1 MRKQQGLSLIELMIS
16 ITIGIILMTGVVQMF
31 ITSRISFSTQQGI
44 SRIQETGRFAIEF
57 LSRDIRMA
65 GYLGCIDRAN
75 PQISN
80 TLNTANGFYYR
91 MDVGIEGY
99 TAAPAT
105 SNLNPAPLANTDVL
119 VIRSANGNNAA
130 VAVNNS
136 SAQLFI
142 TDTGTVANACPGSTA
157 SYSGIC
163 DKDILIVSDCVK
175 ARVFQATNVQQNAGL
190 INIAHAAAGTPGNAM
205 VSWGAAAN
213 PDPIFGPGAEVLT
226 VNNTVYY
233 IAASNVSE
241 EPSLYQKI
249 NNNAPLELLE
259 GVEDMHLTYSRSNS
273 PSVFQDAATLPAN
286 AWTDT
291 ENPVVSV
298 RIELLVRSVQ
308 DNVLDQPQSFIFPTG
323 TPERM
328 PDPLDRRMRQVF
340 VNTVGIRSRL
350 P

>member
-65 GYLGCIDRAN
+65 GYLGCTDRTS

-99 TAAPAT
+99 SAEPPG
-105 SNLNPAPLANTDVL
+105 SNLSPEPLDNTDVL
-119 VIRSANGNNAA
+119 VVRSANGNNAT
-130 VAVNNS
+130 VDINNS

-142 TDTGTVANACPGSTA
+142 TDTGTIAKACPGEKS

-163 DKDILIVSDCVK
+163 DGDILIVSDCVK
-175 ARVFQATNVQQNAGL
+175 ARIFQATNVELSGGRVNV
-190 INIAHAAAGTPGNAM
+190 AHAASGAPGNAT
-205 VSWGAAAN
+205 VTWGAANA
-213 PDPIFGPGAEVLT
+213 DPVFGPGAEVLT
-226 VNNTVYY
+226 VNNVVYY
-233 IAASNVSE
+233 IANNGSDQ
-241 EPSLYQKI
+241 PSLYQKI
-249 NNNAPLELLE
+249 NNNDSLELLE

-273 PSVFQDAATLPAN
+273 PSVFQDAATLPAS

-291 ENPVVSV
+291 DNPVISV

-308 DNVLDQPQSFIFPTG
+308 DNVLDEPQSFVFPAETLK
-323 TPERM
+323 RM

-340 VNTVGIRSRL
+340 VSTVGIRSRL

>member
-142 TDTGTVANACPGSTA
+142 TDTGTVANACPGNKA

-163 DKDILIVSDCVK
+163 DDDILIVSDCVK
-175 ARVFQATNVQQNAGL
+175 ARIFQATNVQDAGD
-190 INIAHAAAGTPGNAM
+190 INISHAAAGTPGNAM

-249 NNNAPLELLE
+249 NNNASLELLE

-308 DNVLDQPQSFIFPTG
+308 DNVLDQPQSLIFTAWTTKRNPFSFVS
-323 TPERM
+323 
-328 PDPLDRRMRQVF
+328 RMRTDF